1 MLLQIVRRFERVG
14 HRRGALGGLAEVLFV
29 DDETATDRVIGF
41 AVQQALTGEGADTHA
56 VFVQWQ
62 VVAVEVHAAVQR
74 EIHLVMAVGQR
85 QAAALFDVADKA
97 RNAVD
102 VHVVRQVAGQAHD
115 DGDIGVVTFTG
126 QRQRTVHVDHHAGGV
141 LQLLVGDQIVDE
153 LFAGF
158 HRANGVGAGWAD
170 ANLENIE
177 NADHGLASF
186 FRFQAVNTGNGGV
199 REGRRAAAPAGR
211 D

>member
-14 HRRGALGGLAEVLFV
+14 HRRGALGRLAEVLFV
-29 DDETATDRVIGF
+29 DDETAADRVIGF
-41 AVQQALTGEGADTHA
+41 AVQQALTGEGADAHA
-56 VFVQWQ
+56 VFVQRQ
-62 VVAVEVHAAVQR
+62 VIAVEIHAAVLR

-97 RNAVD
+97 GNAVD
-102 VHVVRQVAGQAHD
+102 VHVVRQVAGRAHD
-115 DGDIGVVTFTG
+115 DGDIGVVAFTG

-158 HRANGVGAGWAD
+158 HRANGVGTGWAD
-170 ANLENIE
+170 ANFENIE

-186 FRFQAVNTGNGGV
+186 FRFQAVNTGNGGSAGGPA
-199 REGRRAAAPAGR
+199 RSGAGR
-211 D
+211 T

>member
-1 MLLQIVRRFERVG
+1 M
-14 HRRGALGGLAEVLFV
+14 
-29 DDETATDRVIGF
+29 
-41 AVQQALTGEGADTHA
+41 
-56 VFVQWQ
+56 
-62 VVAVEVHAAVQR
+62 EVHAAVQR
-74 EIHLVMAVGQR
+74 EIHLVVAVGQR

-115 DGDIGVVTFTG
+115 DGDIGVVAFTG

-141 LQLLVGDQIVDE
+141 LQLLLGDQIVDE

-186 FRFQAVNTGNGGV
+186 FRFQAVNTGNGG
-199 REGRRAAAPAGR
+199 EGRRAAAPAGR